1 MALMRSI
8 ASSSLLLSYL
18 GGQFLFLLGRA
29 FRRNHRPPTNECKA
43 GPDLR
48 RLGCHSSVISRAAGA
63 PPHPTRNHRGARTSR
78 LCFLRWMGS
87 SDLFLTSDPARKG
100 GIIGPRR
107 VSPG

>member
-48 RLGCHSSVISRAAGA
+48 RLGCHSSVISRAAGC
-63 PPHPTRNHRGARTSR
+63 PHLSRTKPTGCPILRAFGFCEGWDSRIYLSR
-78 LCFLRWMGS
+78 LIQPERAEL
-87 SDLFLTSDPARKG
+87 L
-100 GIIGPRR
+100 
-107 VSPG
+107 SPGA